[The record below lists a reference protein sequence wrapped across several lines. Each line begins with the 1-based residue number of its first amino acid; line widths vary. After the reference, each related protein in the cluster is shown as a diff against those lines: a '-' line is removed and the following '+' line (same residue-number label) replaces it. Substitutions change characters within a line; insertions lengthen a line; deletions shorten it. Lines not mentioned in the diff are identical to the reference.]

1 MKRFIVFA
9 CAIMI
14 AAAAGAA
21 RADIYKYID
30 KKGIVHFTNVP
41 TSPQYQLY
49 QKNSTTRTDDT
60 TNDRTDDRTDGVAIE
75 RPVSFRFF
83 SGGDEKRYDKV
94 IKTLCSKYAVDT
106 ALVKAVIK
114 TESGFDPFAVSTKG
128 AQGLMQLMPGT
139 ARDMQVRNPLDPHQN
154 LQGGICY
161 LRRMLDMFN
170 GDMKLALAA
179 YNAGFNT
186 VIESGWRVPNIPETR
201 DYVQKVLYYIK
212 RYQ

>member
-1 MKRFIVFA
+1 MKRFVM
-9 CAIMI
+9 CAFVLTL
-14 AAAAGAA
+14 AAGAA
-21 RADIYKYID
+21 AGRACADIYKLTD
-30 KKGIVHFTNVP
+30 KKGVVHFTNVP
-41 TSPQYQLY
+41 TTPQYRLY
-49 QKNSTTRTDDT
+49 QKNYHTSDD
-60 TNDRTDDRTDGVAIE
+60 AEIESE
-75 RPVSFRFF
+75 RPVRFKFF
-83 SGGDEKRYDKV
+83 SGGDEKRYDTV
-94 IKTLCSKYAVDT
+94 IAALCRKYEMDT

-114 TESGFDPFAVSTKG
+114 TESDFDPFAISSKG

-139 ARDMQVRNPLDPHQN
+139 ARDLQVSNPFDPNQN

-161 LRRMLDMFN
+161 LRKMMDMFN

-201 DYVQKVLYYIK
+201 DYVQKVMYHIK

>member
-1 MKRFIVFA
+1 MRNCKGMKRYIVFA
-9 CAIMI
+9 FALTL
-14 AAAAGAA
+14 ATGAAAGPA

-30 KKGIVHFTNVP
+30 KNGVVHFTNVP
-41 TSPQYQLY
+41 TTPQYRLY
-49 QKNSTTRTDDT
+49 QKSNHPADD
-60 TNDRTDDRTDGVAIE
+60 VEIE
-75 RPVSFRFF
+75 RPVPFHFF
-83 SGGDEKRYDKV
+83 SGGDETRYDKV
-94 IKTLCSKYAVDT
+94 IESLCSKYAVDT

-114 TESGFDPFAVSTKG
+114 TESDFDPFAVSSKG

-139 ARDMQVRNPLDPHQN
+139 ARDMQVRNPFDPTQN

-186 VIESGWRVPNIPETR
+186 VIGCGWRVPNIPETR
-201 DYVQKVLYYIK
+201 DYVQKVMYHIK
-212 RYQ
+212 KYR

>member
-1 MKRFIVFA
+1 MKRFFLYA
-9 CAIMI
+9 CALFL
-14 AAAAGAA
+14 AAAVAGGSA
-21 RADIYKYID
+21 RADIYKYVD
-30 KKGIVHFTNVP
+30 KKGVVHFTNLP
-41 TSPQYQLY
+41 SSPQYRLY
-49 QKNSTTRTDDT
+49 QKNNHESNYINGPSSYRI
-60 TNDRTDDRTDGVAIE
+60 GM
-75 RPVSFRFF
+75 
-83 SGGDEKRYDKV
+83 GGDEKRYDSV
-94 IKTLCSKYAVDT
+94 IESLCRKYEMDT

-114 TESGFDPFAVSTKG
+114 TESDFDPFAVSSKG

-161 LRRMLDMFN
+161 LRKMLDMFN

-186 VIESGWRVPNIPETR
+186 VIECGFRVPNIPETR
-201 DYVQKVLYYIK
+201 DYVQKVMYHIK

>member
-1 MKRFIVFA
+1 MKQLSVLA
-9 CAIMI
+9 CACII
-14 AAAAGAA
+14 AALTAAGAA
-21 RADIYKYID
+21 RADIYKYTD
-30 KKGIVHFTNVP
+30 KKGVVHFTNVP
-41 TSPQYQLY
+41 TSPQYRLY
-49 QKNSTTRTDDT
+49 QKNSGRADDKA
-60 TNDRTDDRTDGVAIE
+60 DYRADEAAIA

-83 SGGDEKRYDKV
+83 SSSDEKRYDKV
-94 IKTLCSKYAVDT
+94 IENLCSKYAVDT

-114 TESGFDPFAVSTKG
+114 TESDFDPFAVSSKG

-161 LRRMLDMFN
+161 LRQMLDMFN

-186 VIESGWRVPNIPETR
+186 VIQCGWRVPNIPETR
-201 DYVQKVLYYIK
+201 DYVQKVMYYIK
-212 RYQ
+212 RYR

>member
-9 CAIMI
+9 VAL
-14 AAAAGAA
+14 ALASGAVAGSA

-30 KKGIVHFTNVP
+30 KKGVVHFTNVP
-41 TSPQYQLY
+41 TTPQYRLY
-49 QKNSTTRTDDT
+49 QKNSHASDD
-60 TNDRTDDRTDGVAIE
+60 IE
-75 RPVSFRFF
+75 DVKPVTFRFF
-83 SGGDEKRYDKV
+83 SGGDETRYDTV
-94 IKTLCSKYAVDT
+94 IESLCSKYAVDT

-114 TESGFDPFAVSTKG
+114 TESDFDPFAVSSKG

-139 ARDMQVRNPLDPHQN
+139 ARDMQVRNPFDPSQN

-186 VIESGWRVPNIPETR
+186 VISCGWRVPNIPETR
-201 DYVQKVLYYIK
+201 DYVQKVMYHIK
-212 RYQ
+212 RYR